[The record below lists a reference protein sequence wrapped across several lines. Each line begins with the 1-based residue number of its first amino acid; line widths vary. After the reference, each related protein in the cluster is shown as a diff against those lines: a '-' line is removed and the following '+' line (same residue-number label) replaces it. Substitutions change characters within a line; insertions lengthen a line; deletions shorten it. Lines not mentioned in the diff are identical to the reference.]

1 MKLIFMGTPQFA
13 VPTLKCLID
22 NYNVNAVFT
31 QPDRPKGRG
40 KKLCASPVKE
50 LAVKSGIAV
59 YQPDR
64 IKKEIEYIE
73 IIKKINPDFIIVVAF
88 GQILSKEIL
97 EIPRYGCINLH
108 ASLLPK
114 YRGSAPINWSIINGE
129 TVTGNTTMLMDEG
142 IDTGDI
148 LLKNEMQIS
157 PDMTFQEVHDALMV
171 SGGKLMLETIQG
183 IVKGD
188 IVRTKQD
195 DAMSCYAPMI
205 SKETGNIDWKASSI
219 SIKNLIR
226 GLNPYPAAHTLY
238 KDINMKIF
246 DIEILDEKS
255 ENSPG
260 SIKGVSKHGIKV
272 STGDNNILIKKIQ
285 FPGGKPLNV
294 EDYLRG
300 NDLEKNVVLT

>member
-1 MKLIFMGTPQFA
+1 MNLIFMGTPQFA

-59 YQPDR
+59 YQPNR

-73 IIKKINPDFIIVVAF
+73 IIKKMNPDFIIVVAF
-88 GQILSKEIL
+88 GQILPKEIL

-114 YRGSAPINWSIINGE
+114 YRGAAPINWSIINGE
-129 TVTGNTTMLMDEG
+129 TVTGNTTMLMNEG
-142 IDTGDI
+142 LDTGDI
-148 LLKNEMQIS
+148 LLNNEMQIS
-157 PDMTFQEVHDALMV
+157 PDMTFQEVHDALMI
-171 SGGKLMLETIQG
+171 SGGKLMLDTIQG

-188 IVRTKQD
+188 IVSIKQD
-195 DAMSCYAPMI
+195 DTLSCYAPMI
-205 SKETGNIDWKASSI
+205 SKETGNIDWKAGSI

-255 ENSPG
+255 EKSPG
-260 SIKGVSKHGIKV
+260 SIKGVSKHGIEV

-300 NDLEKNVVLT
+300 NDIEKNVVLK